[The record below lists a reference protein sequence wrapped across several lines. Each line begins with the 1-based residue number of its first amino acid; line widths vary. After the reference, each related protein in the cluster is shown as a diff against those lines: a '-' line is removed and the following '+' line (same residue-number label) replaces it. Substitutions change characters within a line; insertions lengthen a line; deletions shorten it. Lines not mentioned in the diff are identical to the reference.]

1 VARYFL
7 LHHRLSLSAGGDRS
21 VFGRLIAPRRTSS
34 VAIIALIEILEP
46 YQPREIDRGY
56 AGIARQIIIG
66 RDFHASLMPNLPTAI
81 LFDLDDTI
89 LAAFGQAADQWQRV
103 VAEFADRLEPHPP
116 ADIVTAVQDYSRY
129 LWADQARHK
138 HWRHR
143 IGEAR
148 RHIVENALC
157 GLATSAGRVAPPLE
171 LCHAVADRFQQIHEA
186 ELRIFPG
193 AHETLDRLKELGV
206 KLALVTN
213 GGAEAQRAKV
223 VRFALEHRFDHIQIE
238 GEHGFGKPEEQAY
251 SHALAS
257 LGVEARET
265 WMVGDNLEWEVVA
278 PQRLGIFAI
287 WYDGNSVGLPADS
300 AIRPDRIIR
309 TLPELLE

>member
-1 VARYFL
+1 MVA
-7 LHHRLSLSAGGDRS
+7 A
-21 VFGRLIAPRRTSS
+21 
-34 VAIIALIEILEP
+34 
-46 YQPREIDRGY
+46 
-56 AGIARQIIIG
+56 
-66 RDFHASLMPNLPTAI
+66 MPNLPTAI

-89 LAAFGQAADQWQRV
+89 LSAFGQSADQWRRV
-103 VAEFADRLEPHPP
+103 VGAFADRLDPHPP
-116 ADIVTAVQDYSRY
+116 DDIIAAIEAYSRH

-138 HWRHR
+138 DWRHR

-148 RHIVENALC
+148 RHIVSTALC
-157 GLATSAGRVAPPLE
+157 DLAGSRSAAPPPAA
-171 LCHAVADRFQQIHEA
+171 LCHAIADHFQEIHEA
-186 ELRIFPG
+186 ELRMFPG
-193 AHETLDRLKELGV
+193 AHETLDRLKQLGV

-213 GGAEAQRAKV
+213 GAAAAQRAKV

-251 SHALAS
+251 IHALAS

-287 WYDGNSVGLPADS
+287 WYDGYGVGLPPGS
-300 AIRPDRIIR
+300 PIRPDRIINA
-309 TLPELLE
+309 LPELLE